1 MWNVVLPF
9 ASSSNLNS
17 SCPELV
23 WTDSCSSLNMQNISD
38 LYVLPSCLSKET
50 TGQEQRRVFV
60 GASITNHQGA
70 LCIQYCT
77 LKITIDAKQGALS
90 LTGLQWNIVDRAQGS
105 AAGSSEQSVHS
116 AEEDEDEEEA
126 AADQKSPVL
135 VFN

>member
-1 MWNVVLPF
+1 M
-9 ASSSNLNS
+9 
-17 SCPELV
+17 ELHCV
-23 WTDSCSSLNMQNISD
+23 CIQAG
-38 LYVLPSCLSKET
+38 V
-50 TGQEQRRVFV
+50 
-60 GASITNHQGA
+60 TNHQGA

-77 LKITIDAKQGALS
+77 YKITIDTKQGALS

-116 AEEDEDEEEA
+116 AEEEEDEEEA